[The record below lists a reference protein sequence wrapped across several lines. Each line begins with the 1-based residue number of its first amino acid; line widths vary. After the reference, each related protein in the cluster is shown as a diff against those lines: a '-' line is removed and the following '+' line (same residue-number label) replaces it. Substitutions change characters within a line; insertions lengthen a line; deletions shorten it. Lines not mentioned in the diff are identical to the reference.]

1 MQLTVHTDYALR
13 VLLYLAHFPNRRVGT
28 EEISKAY
35 GISKHHLVRVV
46 QTLADNGF
54 VNAAVGRYGGVELAR
69 QPKDIG
75 LGDIVRATEAS
86 FRLVECHDIMNNT
99 CPIVP
104 VCGLKGM
111 LDAAL
116 GAFLA
121 ELDKHTLANLVKP
134 RSREKFIQL
143 VSR

>member
-1 MQLTVHTDYALR
+1 
-13 VLLYLAHFPNRRVGT
+13 
-28 EEISKAY
+28 
-35 GISKHHLVRVV
+35 
-46 QTLADNGF
+46 
-54 VNAAVGRYGGVELAR
+54 
-69 QPKDIG
+69 
-75 LGDIVRATEAS
+75 
-86 FRLVECHDIMNNT
+86 
-99 CPIVP
+99 VP